1 MFKRESVTFAREV
14 LVIAYYFN
22 KEGVPSS
29 FLPELEE
36 REGGREGESVW
47 GRCVMCACVWC
58 VCVRSLNWRSRCL
71 KETGR
76 KQF

>member
-47 GRCVMCACVWC
+47 GRC
-58 VCVRSLNWRSRCL
+58 LL
-71 KETGR
+71 
-76 KQF
+76 F

>member
-36 REGGREGESVW
+36 REGGRE
-47 GRCVMCACVWC
+47 R
-58 VCVRSLNWRSRCL
+58 VCGGDVCQGKL
-71 KETGR
+71 
-76 KQF
+76 